1 MFPYI
6 RETEMSATDHIPLS
20 RKRLQKIG
28 EQLAN
33 DRKLDILSYAA
44 DHERFTVTQLKDA
57 LGLPHTTAH
66 EYCRDMQDAGLLR
79 RVQEKPAA
87 YAPANFDIHLSLE
100 EIASA
105 VDAESETLDYAVA
118 EYGEGI
124 IDEVLDSWE
133 RVEAGELT
141 YREAS
146 GHLEMKHVDFL
157 RVAAELELFER

>member
-1 MFPYI
+1 
-6 RETEMSATDHIPLS
+6 MSATDHIPLS
-20 RKRLQKIG
+20 RKRLQEIG

-44 DHERFTVTQLKDA
+44 EHGQFTVLELKDD
-57 LGLPHTTAH
+57 LDIPHTTAH
-66 EYCRDMQDAGLLR
+66 EYCRDLLQAGLLR

-87 YAPANFDIHLSLE
+87 YAPVDFDIHLSLE

-105 VDAESETLDYAVA
+105 VEAESETLDYVVA

-124 IDEVLDSWE
+124 IDEVLDVWE
-133 RVEAGELT
+133 RVEAGEYT

-146 GHLEMKHVDFL
+146 AHVEMKHADFL
-157 RVAAELELFER
+157 RVAAELELFE